1 MKNGFSIFTAILT
14 VFVCMQITSA
24 MGAEWFSNEVTQIF
38 TKIWLHFSL
47 YCSHT
52 LCKFLISR
60 VWLFE
65 VWFGCSVFFFSQ
77 VIWGSMQSKSNQ
89 IWRRIYSLLFAMSY
103 TTHLSVYT
111 FNFYSTHKLCSDNSQ
126 DFIPSYIFMLLQFH
140 TILGDA
146 DYPIS
151 HFCNQLVYPLSL
163 VFGIIDDFITCRLK
177 LEIFRR

>member
-1 MKNGFSIFTAILT
+1 MVEITLYAIER
-14 VFVCMQITSA
+14 
-24 MGAEWFSNEVTQIF
+24 AETLSPGQRPGLLECKPVALF
-38 TKIWLHFSL
+38 
-47 YCSHT
+47 T
-52 LCKFLISR
+52 LC
-60 VWLFE
+60 
-65 VWFGCSVFFFSQ
+65 
-77 VIWGSMQSKSNQ
+77 
-89 IWRRIYSLLFAMSY
+89 LFAMSY